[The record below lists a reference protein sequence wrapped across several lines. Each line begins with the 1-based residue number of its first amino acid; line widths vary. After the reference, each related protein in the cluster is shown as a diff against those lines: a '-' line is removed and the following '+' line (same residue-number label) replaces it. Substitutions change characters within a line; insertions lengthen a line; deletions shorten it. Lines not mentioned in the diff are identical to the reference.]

1 VHPETIIALKNY
13 DALIRDKG
21 LDDVELDWASG
32 TIAYGDG
39 GSAIEVLAEAGFTQA
54 TVVE

>member
-1 VHPETIIALKNY
+1 MHPETIIALKNY

-39 GSAIEVLAEAGFTQA
+39 GSAIEVLAEAGFSQA